1 MPITSFF
8 KGLYNRLVNEEKR
21 NALSAKYSNVS
32 KIVSSKRLWLFIMMT
47 YGGLSLFTLKKHN
60 EQYSLKLSVSRKVSR
75 VSGKFAHLKVPQPL
89 RKPLYTFY
97 SKVYNV
103 KLDEIE
109 DEIES
114 FESFNKFFTRT
125 IKPRPIDPQPFSLA
139 SPADS
144 RVLTFSEVKGD
155 DVLIVK
161 GIEYRLGEFLTGINS
176 YKIKD
181 EVLESMK
188 RNPANKLYQIIL
200 YLAPGDY
207 HRFHSPADCQ
217 FKTRNHIIG
226 KLLPVKEKY
235 VKTHSNVYE
244 KNERVSLF
252 GDWVQ
257 GLMCMVFVGALN
269 VGSIDLNFDSELQ
282 TNRKLKMPF
291 TNTDI
296 KVYTENG
303 QDGEESAESKGLLS
317 GKNTAKGIPITKGQ
331 EIGKFNLGS
340 TVVLVFEASP
350 DFEFTVQPGEAVR
363 YGQCIGLSKKTN

>member
-1 MPITSFF
+1 MKITSFV
-8 KGLYNRLVNEEKR
+8 KGLYNRLVGGDKR
-21 NALSAKYSNVS
+21 NGLQTTGAQKLL
-32 KIVSSKRLWLFIMMT
+32 SSKRLWLFIIMT
-47 YGGLSLFTLKKHN
+47 YGGLSLFSLKKNN

-75 VSGKFAHLKVPQPL
+75 ISGKFAHLKVPQPL
-89 RKPLYTFY
+89 RKPLFTFY
-97 SKVYNV
+97 SRVYNV
-103 KLDEIE
+103 NLEEIE
-109 DEIES
+109 NDIES
-114 FESFNKFFTRT
+114 FESFSKFFTRT
-125 IKPRPIDPQPFSLA
+125 IRPRPIDPQPFSLA

-155 DVLIVK
+155 EVLIVK

-188 RNPANKLYQIIL
+188 RNPKNKLYQIIL

-207 HRFHSPADCQ
+207 HRFHSPADCE
-217 FKTRNHIIG
+217 FKTRNHIVG

-235 VKTHSNVYE
+235 VKTHTNVYE

-257 GLMCMVFVGALN
+257 GMMCMVFVGALN

-296 KVYTENG
+296 KIYTENAENG
-303 QDGEESAESKGLLS
+303 TESLDS
-317 GKNTAKGIPITKGQ
+317 KGIPSGKSVGKGIPVTKGQ

-340 TVVLVFEASP
+340 TIVLVFEASP
-350 DFEFTVQPGEAVR
+350 DFEFTVQPGEAVK
-363 YGQCIGLSKKTN
+363 YGQCIGNSK